1 MHLLKCLIY
10 CYDYGT
16 HLQKLKR
23 VKILNKNKNL
33 MNKILSVGYRFISE
47 MYLRQPRFTSSASGP
62 LTKTWK

>member
-1 MHLLKCLIY
+1 
-10 CYDYGT
+10 
-16 HLQKLKR
+16 
-23 VKILNKNKNL
+23 